1 MIITIITIIITL
13 MIIVLACLYY
23 WCKSPIIEEYDS
35 NVPGPKIVILSGTH
49 GNELAPHYAA
59 VDYFNNHN
67 IKKGSVTLII
77 VNKCGILF
85 NDREQGLINPYN
97 DINRSYEKNHVL
109 NKYIEKYIQDA
120 TLVLDLHESIKYDME
135 GGLGNTITYNKN
147 YLDVEHLI
155 NEINTTYKG
164 PQWTSYNTTRNYNFG
179 YLPGAL
185 IWFCKKRDI
194 SYMLIETC
202 KKDSYIRRQKI
213 THTILQHIYYKYLT

>member
-13 MIIVLACLYY
+13 IIIVLASLYY
-23 WCKSPIIEEYDS
+23 WCSSPIIEEYKS

-59 VDYFNNHN
+59 VDYFNSHN
-67 IKKGSVTLII
+67 IKKGSITLII

-97 DINRSYEKNHVL
+97 DINRSYEKNRVL
-109 NKYIEKYIQDA
+109 NKYIEKYIKDA
-120 TLVLDLHESIKYDME
+120 TLVIDLHESIKYDME
-135 GGLGNTITYNKN
+135 GGLGNTITYNKS
-147 YLDVEHLI
+147 YLDVESLI
-155 NEINTTYKG
+155 NKINTTYKG
-164 PQWTSYNTTRNYNFG
+164 PQWTSYNTTRNYNYG

-185 IWFCKKRDI
+185 IWFCKKKGI

-213 THTILQHIYYKYLT
+213 THTILQYIYYKYLT

>member
-1 MIITIITIIITL
+1 MIITITTIIITL
-13 MIIVLACLYY
+13 IIIVLACLYY
-23 WCKSPIIEEYDS
+23 WCSSPIIEEYDS
-35 NVPGPKIVILSGTH
+35 NTPGPKIVILSGTH

-67 IKKGSVTLII
+67 IKKGSVTIII

-85 NDREQGLINPYN
+85 NDREQGLINPFN

-109 NKYIEKYIQDA
+109 NKNIEKYIQDA
-120 TLVLDLHESIKYDME
+120 TLVIDLHESIKYDQE
-135 GGLGNTITYNKN
+135 GGLGNTITYNNN

-155 NEINTTYKG
+155 NKINTTYKG

-202 KKDSYIRRQKI
+202 KKDSYVRRQKI